1 MLFGVCPHGFSDRF
15 RRKSRIVQR
24 EVTLVQKDKN
34 GKEKREKRKFTEKEV
49 VYWSE
54 AFYKR
59 EMHEHR
65 SFLDFVDK
73 LRANPAG
80 FRVSASQPK
89 SDAGGDLK
97 WSYGM
102 SGERLS
108 KALREWQ
115 ALRHPGD
122 QYQMVNSSG
131 EDICRVLAALDVN
144 LRPAIYT
151 KGGVS
156 ALKAKVKVF

>member
-1 MLFGVCPHGFSDRF
+1 MRWRS
-15 RRKSRIVQR
+15 RRATRG
-24 EVTLVQKDKN
+24 D
-34 GKEKREKRKFTEKEV
+34 
-49 VYWSE
+49 
-54 AFYKR
+54 
-59 EMHEHR
+59 
-65 SFLDFVDK
+65 
-73 LRANPAG
+73 
-80 FRVSASQPK
+80 
-89 SDAGGDLK
+89 DLK

-131 EDICRVLAALDVN
+131 EDICRVLAALGVK
-144 LRPAIYT
+144 LRTAIYT

>member
-1 MLFGVCPHGFSDRF
+1 MGKACECRQCSTARYFTLT
-15 RRKSRIVQR
+15 RRK
-24 EVTLVQKDKN
+24 K
-34 GKEKREKRKFTEKEV
+34 
-49 VYWSE
+49 
-54 AFYKR
+54 
-59 EMHEHR
+59 
-65 SFLDFVDK
+65 
-73 LRANPAG
+73 AG
-80 FRVSASQPK
+80 GAPSG
-89 SDAGGDLK
+89 AGGDLK

-115 ALRHPGD
+115 VLRHPGD

-131 EDICRVLAALDVN
+131 EDICRVLAALGVN